1 MDWFLDSFSSFMGFV
16 ANYRLPY
23 INLTM
28 IDIAIIFLL
37 VGLAVQLFFGG
48 DNND

>member
-1 MDWFLDSFSSFMGFV
+1 MNWFLDSFGTFMSFV
-16 ANYRLPY
+16 ATYRIPY

-28 IDIAIIFLL
+28 IEIAVIFLV

-48 DNND
+48 EDE

>member
-1 MDWFLDSFSSFMGFV
+1 MDWFLDSFGSFMGFV
-16 ANYRLPY
+16 ASYRIPY

-28 IDIAIIFLL
+28 IEVAIIFLV

-48 DNND
+48 DDD